1 MLVIASGPAQ
11 VNVQVRGPAGKATIP
26 GLAVNVAPETLGE
39 VCNFFVSTLSVQNVS
54 FALS

>member
-39 VCNFFVSTLSVQNVS
+39 VCNFFVSTLSAGSVTATVS
-54 FALS
+54 